1 MIRAAGRSPY
11 APAMVEG
18 LGNATR
24 GRSDTPRVSWPSGAM
39 GVADNGAPAT
49 AALDAAVALACAGD
63 REAFATLFRALHPR
77 LLRFL
82 RAQQRDVA
90 DDLAAETWLAV
101 THGAAEIRGR
111 RRRIPVVGVLD
122 RPPAPR
128 RPSAAAA
135 PPPDGARRPGHDRR
149 RRLRERPRGFGRRP
163 AVRPGAVSHPA
174 AGGACPRPGPVRHC
188 TRRPESVQGA
198 TPCQVSC
205 TRDRPRVQ
213 SRTGGLPER
222 PLRGVASRSLGLWR
236 SLVSALDWGSR
247 GREFKSPQ
255 PDSSHQGERQ
265 RAGP

>member
-24 GRSDTPRVSWPSGAM
+24 GRSDTSRVSWPSGAM

-63 REAFATLFRALHPR
+63 HEAFATLFRALHPR

-128 RPSAAAA
+128 RPSVAAA
-135 PPPDGARRPGHDRR
+135 PPPDGDLDPGTIDVVASASGPADSAVAR
-149 RRLRERPRGFGRRP
+149 LF
-163 AVRPGAVSHPA
+163 RPGAVSHPA